1 MKVLIVSDTHGREDN
16 LEKVLEK
23 ESPIDA
29 MVHLGDVEGSEDYIR
44 ILTDAPVYMVAGNND
59 FYTDLPGQAVIDLDG
74 YRAFITHGH
83 GYHVSYSPNR
93 LVAEALHR
101 NAQIAMYGHTH
112 VPHLEQVEGVIVL
125 NFARDVLVDSEAMV
139 DALVAGKVKHYVTD
153 FPTPEIAG
161 VKGAIVIPHLG
172 ASTEESEDN
181 CAKMAVKEVMD
192 YLENGNIRHSVN
204 YPDCDMGLRGD
215 KTRILVLHHNVPNMI
230 GQISAVLAK
239 DNMNIADL
247 TNKSKGK
254 YAYTMIDVDSEVQE
268 GVVEELKQIGEVLRV
283 RVIC

>member
-125 NFARDVLVDSEAMV
+125 NPGSLSYPRQAGREPSYIIMETTPDKQVHFDIRYLRAFGLVQKRLSHLCE
-139 DALVAGKVKHYVTD
+139 LQLGQN
-153 FPTPEIAG
+153 FPYCRQQSHCQQNHA
-161 VKGAIVIPHLG
+161 
-172 ASTEESEDN
+172 
-181 CAKMAVKEVMD
+181 
-192 YLENGNIRHSVN
+192 
-204 YPDCDMGLRGD
+204 
-215 KTRILVLHHNVPNMI
+215 
-230 GQISAVLAK
+230 
-239 DNMNIADL
+239 
-247 TNKSKGK
+247 
-254 YAYTMIDVDSEVQE
+254 
-268 GVVEELKQIGEVLRV
+268 
-283 RVIC
+283 

>member
-112 VPHLEQVEGVIVL
+112 VPHLEQVEGCL
-125 NFARDVLVDSEAMV
+125 LYTS
-139 DALVAGKVKHYVTD
+139 
-153 FPTPEIAG
+153 
-161 VKGAIVIPHLG
+161 HLKFLQVC
-172 ASTEESEDN
+172 SS
-181 CAKMAVKEVMD
+181 
-192 YLENGNIRHSVN
+192 
-204 YPDCDMGLRGD
+204 
-215 KTRILVLHHNVPNMI
+215 
-230 GQISAVLAK
+230 
-239 DNMNIADL
+239 
-247 TNKSKGK
+247 
-254 YAYTMIDVDSEVQE
+254 
-268 GVVEELKQIGEVLRV
+268 
-283 RVIC
+283 ICYII

>member
-112 VPHLEQVEGVIVL
+112 VPHLEQVG
-125 NFARDVLVDSEAMV
+125 RCDRSESRK
-139 DALVAGKVKHYVTD
+139 LKLSQTGGAGAELYHY
-153 FPTPEIAG
+153 G
-161 VKGAIVIPHLG
+161 
-172 ASTEESEDN
+172 DN
-181 CAKMAVKEVMD
+181 
-192 YLENGNIRHSVN
+192 
-204 YPDCDMGLRGD
+204 
-215 KTRILVLHHNVPNMI
+215 TR
-230 GQISAVLAK
+230 
-239 DNMNIADL
+239 
-247 TNKSKGK
+247 
-254 YAYTMIDVDSEVQE
+254 
-268 GVVEELKQIGEVLRV
+268 
-283 RVIC
+283 

>member
-112 VPHLEQVEGVIVL
+112 VPYIEIGDDVTILNPGSISYPRQPGRKPTFLIMEIDEEGQAHYAHGYYKEQ
-125 NFARDVLVDSEAMV
+125 FD
-139 DALVAGKVKHYVTD
+139 
-153 FPTPEIAG
+153 
-161 VKGAIVIPHLG
+161 
-172 ASTEESEDN
+172 
-181 CAKMAVKEVMD
+181 
-192 YLENGNIRHSVN
+192 
-204 YPDCDMGLRGD
+204 
-215 KTRILVLHHNVPNMI
+215 
-230 GQISAVLAK
+230 
-239 DNMNIADL
+239 
-247 TNKSKGK
+247 
-254 YAYTMIDVDSEVQE
+254 
-268 GVVEELKQIGEVLRV
+268 ELML
-283 RVIC
+283 